1 MKLGLVLGL
10 LTVGI
15 KESKTMKI
23 GKFEAH
29 FNFDMKGLMFGVA
42 KEGKYLFF
50 CFGPLCATL
59 ETIR

>member
-1 MKLGLVLGL
+1 
-10 LTVGI
+10 
-15 KESKTMKI
+15 MKI

-29 FNFDMKGLMFGVA
+29 FYFETKGLMFGVA
-42 KEGKYLFF
+42 KKGKYLFF